1 MDEFIDV
8 GPVEDFPPGS
18 RRMCVVNDRRIAF
31 FHTASGL
38 FAADNACPHRGGPLA
53 EGDLIGDEI
62 VCPWHL
68 WTFDVRSGKSEV
80 DPEISLSVHELR
92 VEGSRVLVRL
102 SPSRQESES
111 I

>member
-18 RRMCVVNDRRIAF
+18 RRMCVVNERRIAF

-38 FAADNACPHRGGPLA
+38 FATDNTCPHRGGPLA

-62 VCPWHL
+62 ICPWHL
-68 WTFDVRSGKSEV
+68 WTFDVRSGKTEA
-80 DPEISLSVHELR
+80 DPEIFVCIHQTR
-92 VEGSRVLVRL
+92 VEDSRVLVRL
-102 SPSRQESES
+102 SPSREVPES